1 MLGRTETSDSHPKRE
16 DCPTLFST
24 YVLSQHCLGPTYGLL
39 SYCTL
44 GVHEMLGCRAIL
56 SNYDLSTFD
65 YIVFVQF
72 PY

>member
-1 MLGRTETSDSHPKRE
+1 MLGRTETSDFIPKERIA
-16 DCPTLFST
+16 
-24 YVLSQHCLGPTYGLL
+24 QHFLGPTYGLL

-65 YIVFVQF
+65 YVVFVQC